1 MQLHFSVHD
10 NLNEKMRKTVDV
22 LVDNLKG
29 VRAGRANPSLLD
41 KVLVE
46 YYGSPT
52 PLMQLANISA
62 PEPRLLL
69 IQPFDPSAIT
79 DIEKAITQSE
89 LGINPANDGK
99 VIRLA
104 VPQLTE
110 ERRKELTKLVKKM
123 GEEAKVALR
132 NERRHANDD
141 LKKLEKN
148 GELTQD
154 DLKAAL
160 EEVQNMINKRVQE
173 VDGII
178 SSKEKEILEV

>member
-1 MQLHFSVHD
+1 MQVHLSVHD
-10 NLNEKMRKTVDV
+10 SLKEKMNKTVDV

-29 VRAGRANPSLLD
+29 LRAGRANPALLD
-41 KVLVE
+41 KVLVD

-52 PLMQLANISA
+52 PLIQLANISA

-69 IQPFDPSAIT
+69 VQPFDPSAIA

-89 LGINPANDGK
+89 IGINPSNDGK

-110 ERRKELTKLVKKM
+110 ERRKELTKMVKKM

-132 NERRHANDD
+132 NERRHANDE

-160 EEVQNMINKRVQE
+160 EEVQDMINDHVVE
-173 VDGII
+173 VDKII
-178 SSKEKEILEV
+178 TNKEKEILEV

>member
-1 MQLHFSVHD
+1 MQVHLSVHD
-10 NLNEKMRKTVDV
+10 NLNEKMSKTIDV
-22 LVDNLKG
+22 LADNLKG

-41 KVLVE
+41 KVLVD

-52 PLMQLANISA
+52 PLMQLANVSA
-62 PEPRLLL
+62 PEPRLLM

-79 DIEKAITQSE
+79 DIEKAINQAE

-160 EEVQNMINKRVQE
+160 EEVQDMINQRVQE
-173 VDGII
+173 VDDII